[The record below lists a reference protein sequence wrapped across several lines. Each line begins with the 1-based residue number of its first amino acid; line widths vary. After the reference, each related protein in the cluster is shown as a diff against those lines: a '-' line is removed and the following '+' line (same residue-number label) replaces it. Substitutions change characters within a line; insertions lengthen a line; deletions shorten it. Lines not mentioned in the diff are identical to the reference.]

1 MTEQELQSNLNR
13 YYHLI
18 GILEKLVTSIEAA
31 FLNDSRWFL
40 YSTKIT
46 KKLIGHCKSLY
57 VNASDAFVIEDGKEK
72 IETQYIDI
80 PGLFMNL
87 RSQSDTYA
95 ILYHLFFDKTD
106 WELRRLRFDL
116 WRLDSLVSWVRQ
128 KNPFD
133 YNEEKGQISEIIDTI
148 STNHVF
154 KKLDES
160 EKKFVFKNN
169 NEVEKIFANWKFDLK
184 KLNSKESKISW
195 KEIFINSGLKGK
207 MFENAH
213 SFFSMYV
220 HSNFFSVN
228 HLNNQ
233 SKEQTRDDKNFAV
246 TFSSFLIALTLDD
259 FCAGFEKGKEFTSN
273 LSSLDQDIIKSFVIA
288 ARETEKIKYFA

>member
-1 MTEQELQSNLNR
+1 MTESELQKNLNR

-18 GILEKLVTSIEAA
+18 DILEKLVTNIEIA
-31 FLNDSRWFL
+31 FLNDKRWFL

-46 KKLIGHCKSLY
+46 RKFIGHCKSLY
-57 VNASDAFVIEDGKEK
+57 INSSDAFVIEDGKEK

-80 PGLFMNL
+80 PGLFMNV

-95 ILYHLFFDKTD
+95 ILYHLFFDSVD

-133 YNEEKGQISEIIDTI
+133 YNEENNQISEIIDKI
-148 STNHVF
+148 LNNEVF
-154 KKLDES
+154 KNLKET
-160 EKKFVFKNN
+160 EKKFVFKNST
-169 NEVEKIFANWKFDLK
+169 ELKKIVANWKFDLT
-184 KLNSKESKISW
+184 KLNSKDSKVSW

-213 SFFSMYV
+213 SFLSMYV

-228 HLNNQ
+228 HLSNQ
-233 SKEQTRDDKNFAV
+233 SNEQTINDKNFAL
-246 TFSSFLIALTLDD
+246 TFSSFLVAMAIDD
-259 FCAGFEKGKEFTSN
+259 FCASFEKGKEFASK
-273 LSSLDQDIIKSFVIA
+273 LSSLDLDIIKSFVIN

>member
-1 MTEQELQSNLNR
+1 MTEPELQKNLNR

-18 GILEKLVTSIEAA
+18 NILEKLVTSIEAA
-31 FLNDSRWFL
+31 FLNDHRWFL

-46 KKLIGHCKSLY
+46 RKFIGHCKNLY
-57 VNASDAFVIEDGKEK
+57 INSSDAFVIEDGKEK

-80 PGLFMNL
+80 PGLFMNV

-116 WRLDSLVSWVRQ
+116 WRLDSIVGWVRQ

-133 YNEEKGQISEIIDTI
+133 YNEENNQINEIIDKI
-148 STNHVF
+148 LHNDVF
-154 KKLDES
+154 KNLGES
-160 EKKFVFKNN
+160 EKKFVFRNS
-169 NEVEKIFANWKFDLK
+169 NEIEKIFANWKFNLN
-184 KLNSKESKISW
+184 KLTSKENKISW

-228 HLNNQ
+228 HLINQ
-233 SKEQTRDDKNFAV
+233 SHEQTIKDKNFAI

-259 FCAGFEKGKEFTSN
+259 FCASFEKGKEFASTIT
-273 LSSLDQDIIKSFVIA
+273 SLDLEIIKSFLIA